1 MNFDYDV
8 AIIGAGAVGLA
19 IGQKLSERF
28 DSLVI
33 LERHERFGEETSS
46 RNSEVI
52 HGGIYYPTGSLKA
65 KLCTRGREL
74 LYELCAKASIPH
86 AKTQKI
92 IVATEEIEEKRVHE
106 LHEQAL
112 NNGVPGMQLLTKA
125 EVAKREPAVFCTM
138 GLLSPETGIIDAHS
152 LMRHLA
158 AKTKE
163 QGGDLAYGT
172 SLEAAEILSEGYR
185 LTVTD
190 IENETY
196 DFTSRLVINT
206 AGLDCDTVASY
217 FGVDVKEAGY
227 ELHYAKG
234 NYFRYAGPNLG
245 IKRLIYPVPGPS
257 SLGIHLVIDLASQY
271 RFGPDIVFLDD
282 REQQYDVDMALREKF
297 YNSIKKYLPQIER
310 EHLHEGFAGIR
321 PKLSGPDETS
331 RDFVIKHEEDKGL
344 PGLINL
350 IGIESPGL
358 TSCLAIAEMISTEL
372 IPDL

>member
-1 MNFDYDV
+1 MNFDYEV

-19 IGQKLSERF
+19 IGQKLCERF
-28 DSLVI
+28 DSVVI

-52 HGGIYYPTGSLKA
+52 HGGIYYPTASLKA

-74 LYELCAKASIPH
+74 LYELCAKVSIPH
-86 AKTQKI
+86 AKTEKI
-92 IVATEEIEEKRVHE
+92 IVATDEVEEKRVHE
-106 LHEQAL
+106 LYEQAL
-112 NNGVPGMQLLTKA
+112 NNGVPGMQLLSKA
-125 EVAKREPAVFCTM
+125 EVGEREPSVFCTM

-152 LMRHLA
+152 LMRYLA

-172 SLEAAEILSEGYR
+172 SLEAAEMLSEGYR

-196 DFTSRLVINT
+196 DFTARLVINA

-234 NYFRYAGPNLG
+234 NYFRYSGPDLG
-245 IKRLIYPVPGPS
+245 IKRLIYPVPGPA
-257 SLGIHLVIDLASQY
+257 SLGIHLVIDLGGQY
-271 RFGPDIVFLDD
+271 RFGPDIEFLDN
-282 REQQYDVDMALREKF
+282 REQSYDVNKGLRDKF
-297 YNSIKKYLPQIER
+297 YQSIKKYLPQIEP
-310 EHLHEGFAGIR
+310 EQLHEGFAGIR
-321 PKLSGPDETS
+321 PKLSGPGEVS
-331 RDFVIKHEEDKGL
+331 RDFIITHEEDKGF

-358 TSCLAIAEMISTEL
+358 TSCLAIAEMIDKEL
-372 IPDL
+372 IPSF